1 MTLYFYKFNYI
12 CKTLTKSLTNLANSH
27 LLHIYYE
34 MFANTKFVVD
44 PQVSRIA
51 LRKLNDD
58 GFEGTENIEFTI
70 VS

>member
-1 MTLYFYKFNYI
+1 
-12 CKTLTKSLTNLANSH
+12 
-27 LLHIYYE
+27 

-51 LRKLNDD
+51 LRILNDD